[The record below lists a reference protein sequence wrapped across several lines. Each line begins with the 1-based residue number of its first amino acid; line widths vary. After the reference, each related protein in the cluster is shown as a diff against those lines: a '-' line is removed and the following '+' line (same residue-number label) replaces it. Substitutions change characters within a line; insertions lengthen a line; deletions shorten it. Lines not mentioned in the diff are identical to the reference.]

1 MSMKKRPKQARACE
15 TVEIILQATTH
26 ILKREGRQGLTTNRV
41 AEVAGVSIGSLYQY
55 FPNKASLVA
64 ALRERYDAWFLERL
78 VGAVEKFNSEISS
91 ESLREALR
99 FGIEIHREDIQLH
112 NELAAEIP
120 EEERRVALEMV
131 RAALEANRDRIR
143 RSDLEMVTYIVVQV
157 CESLVHNTAL
167 YDPKRLDDPRF
178 LDEVCDLMER
188 YLLK

>member
-1 MSMKKRPKQARACE
+1 MSMKKQPKQARACE

-26 ILKREGRQGLTTNRV
+26 ILKREGRQRLTTNRV

-64 ALRERYDAWFLERL
+64 ALGERYDAWFLERM
-78 VGAVEKFNSEISS
+78 VGALEKFNSDFSS
-91 ESLREALR
+91 ESLREGLR

-131 RAALEANRDRIR
+131 RAALEANRNWRP
-143 RSDLEMVTYIVVQV
+143 
-157 CESLVHNTAL
+157 A
-167 YDPKRLDDPRF
+167 
-178 LDEVCDLMER
+178 
-188 YLLK
+188 